1 MSIPRIAIHRP
12 VTMFMLS
19 AVIVMLGAI
28 SLSKLPVD
36 LMPEFAAPVI
46 TVNTTYANVGP
57 LEIEELITRPI
68 EQSVSAVAGITR
80 VESSSREGGSN
91 VRLFF
96 GWGANL
102 AEAADDVRSRLDR
115 VRGRL
120 PEEADP
126 PVIFKA
132 DSNAFPIMQIG
143 VEGDYD
149 PVTLREI
156 AENDLSPR
164 LERAPGV
171 AAVTINGGLRRQ
183 IHVDLSKEKITALNL
198 SVDRIIQALRSE
210 NQNLPLGQ
218 IDQGDSTYLVR
229 SQGQFNNID
238 DIRNLVVMTRENVP
252 VYMRDIADVTDSTED
267 RRQFQ
272 RITSRDASGKLGE
285 GHAAV
290 RMQINKQSGEN
301 TVAVAQG
308 IRDEVARINRDVP
321 GVRLLVLD
329 DNAIF
334 IERAINNV
342 KEHALVGGILV
353 VLIIFAFLRD
363 FRSTLIVCT
372 SIPVSVIGTFALLY
386 FGGFTLNTMT
396 FGGLALGIGM
406 IVDAAIVVLEN
417 THRHLEKGK
426 DRMTAAID
434 GSEEVWS
441 AILASTLTHI
451 AVFVP
456 LLFLQGISSI
466 LFTQLSFVVM
476 FSLAMSLFVAVT
488 IVPVLCSRW
497 LRTPDEHKHH
507 SGALAQFY
515 RASER
520 FLEGV
525 DDGYRRIVHFA
536 LQHRP
541 TVIGAAAALVV
552 LAVVLYPRV
561 GTELLPQTDEG
572 QVNVNAQL
580 PIGTRME
587 VTEAVM
593 LRLEELVKQYVPEA
607 TAMVTNGGGGGGG
620 FGGGGNTNRGGMQ
633 VKLVPRDQRT
643 RTSDEIAQDLRRRL
657 AGIPGAIVRTNP
669 GGGNF
674 QLNMILGGG
683 QDARLS
689 LEIRGHELEDARRIQ
704 QQAIGVMQETPG
716 IADVRMP
723 QDDARPELAIRVDR
737 PKAAMLGLTVNGV
750 ATTIQTNVAGTT
762 AAQFRQ
768 RGNEYPIVVRLREQD
783 RELIQDIGDV
793 LVNTPNGQVV
803 PARNLL
809 AVNRESGPVQIDRKN
824 MERIVRVNAEPEVAL
839 SDAVVNV
846 QERLGQIR
854 VPQDFSIGFGSEVE
868 EQAKSFNQLKIV
880 LILAVL
886 LVYAVMASQYES
898 LRDPFI
904 IMFSIPTAS
913 IGIVGGLLLTRTAF
927 SMQAYIGVI
936 MLAGIVVS
944 NAILLVDYIN
954 TLRRRDGMPLREAVE
969 IGGRTRLR
977 PVLMTSIAT
986 MLGLVPMAIGIGD
999 GGELQAPLARVVI
1012 GGLLASTL
1020 VTLVLVPAVYTL
1032 FEEGWKGLLHKHQ
1045 EAPSVEHA

>member
-1 MSIPRIAIHRP
+1 
-12 VTMFMLS
+12 MFMLS
-19 AVIVMLGAI
+19 AVIVLLGAI

-36 LMPEFAAPVI
+36 LMPEFTAPTI
-46 TVNTTYANVGP
+46 TINTNYANVGP

-80 VESSSREGGSN
+80 VDSTSREGGSN
-91 VRLFF
+91 VRLNFA
-96 GWGANL
+96 WGTNL
-102 AEAADDVRSRLDR
+102 DAAADDVRSRLDR

-126 PVIFKA
+126 PTIFKA
-132 DSNAFPIMQIG
+132 DSNAQAIMQIG

-149 PVTLREI
+149 PVTLREL

-198 SVDRIIQALRSE
+198 SVDRVVQALKSE

-229 SQGQFNNID
+229 SQGQFVNID
-238 DIRNLVVMTRENVP
+238 DIRNLVVLTRDAVP
-252 VYMRDIADVTDSTED
+252 VYLRDVADVSDATED
-267 RRQFQ
+267 RRQFLK
-272 RITSRDASGKLGE
+272 ITTRDANGKLGE
-285 GHAAV
+285 GHPGV
-290 RMQINKQSGEN
+290 RMAINKQSGEN
-301 TVAVAQG
+301 TVAVAQA
-308 IRDEVARINRDVP
+308 IRAEVARINRDVP
-321 GVRLLVLD
+321 GLHLVVLD

-334 IERAINNV
+334 IERAIDNV

-372 SIPVSVIGTFALLY
+372 SIPISVIGTFALLY

-417 THRHLEKGK
+417 THRHLHMGK
-426 DRMTAAID
+426 DRMQAAID

-476 FSLAMSLFVAVT
+476 FSLTMSLFVAVT

-497 LRTPDEHKHH
+497 LRTPDEHKQHT
-507 SGALAQFY
+507 GVLGRFY
-515 RASER
+515 RASEA
-520 FLEGV
+520 FLENV
-525 DDGYRRIVHFA
+525 DDGYRKAIHLA

-541 TVIGAAAALVV
+541 TVIGVAAGLVV
-552 LAVVLYPRV
+552 LAAVLYPRV

-572 QVNVNAQL
+572 QVNINAQL
-580 PIGTRME
+580 PIGTKME
-587 VTEAVM
+587 ITEAVM
-593 LRLEELVKQYVPEA
+593 YRLEEMVKQSVPEA
-607 TAMVTNGGGGGGG
+607 TTIVTNGGGGGGG
-620 FGGGGNTNRGGMQ
+620 FGGAGNTNRGNMQ

-643 RTSDEIAQDLRRRL
+643 RSSDEIAQDMRRRL
-657 AGIPGAIVRTNP
+657 AGIPGAIVRANP

-674 QLNMILGGG
+674 QLNFILGGG

-689 LEIRGHELEDARRIQ
+689 LEIRGHDIDDARRIQ
-704 QQAIGVMQETPG
+704 QQAIGLMQDTPG
-716 IADVRMP
+716 IADVRIG

-750 ATTIQTNVAGTT
+750 AQTIQTNVAGTT

-768 RGNEYPIVVRLREQD
+768 RGNEYPIVVRLREAD
-783 RELIQDIGDV
+783 REQIQDIGDV

-809 AVNRESGPVQIDRKN
+809 AVDRETGPVQIDRKN

-839 SDAVVNV
+839 SDAVTNV
-846 QERLGQIR
+846 QGRLGQVR
-854 VPQDFSIGFGSEVE
+854 VPPDFSIGFGSEVE

-969 IGGRTRLR
+969 VGGRTRLR

-1032 FEEGWKGLLHKHQ
+1032 FEEGWRGLVHKH
-1045 EAPSVEHA
+1045 EAEA